1 MDNKRS
7 IKVIGVLASAL
18 LLGASI
24 TTGSTSASSAT
35 TKSISC
41 YKGTVKRVIK
51 AVSPKCPKGWTTKKP
66 ATRKPVV
73 TKSAVPAAGVTA
85 FNSTYKGTI
94 AMLWS
99 DSNVTATKVTA
110 TGTGTNLGLPELSG
124 SGSSSPASQCDLIA
138 GSGTLTGPN
147 GTLKMTLDTSAKGCA
162 AESAAPTSVTITGNA
177 VVNSGTG
184 KYVGVT
190 GTLKINGTFTIKSTT
205 AGSSENSTL
214 TLTLSGNLNL
224 K

>member
-1 MDNKRS
+1 MNNKRS

-24 TTGSTSASSAT
+24 ATGTTSASGAT
-35 TKSISC
+35 TKSITC
-41 YKGTVKRVIK
+41 YKGTAKGIVK
-51 AVSPKCPKGWTTKKP
+51 AVSPKCPIGWKIT
-66 ATRKPVV
+66 KPVTPKPV
-73 TKSAVPAAGVTA
+73 ATKSAIPATGATA

-110 TGTGTNLGLPELSG
+110 TGTGSNLGLTELSG

-138 GSGTLTGPN
+138 GAGTLSGPS

-162 AESAAPTSVTITGNA
+162 AESAAPTSVAITGNA

-184 KYVGVT
+184 KYVGAS

-205 AGSSENSTL
+205 AGSSENSTF
-214 TLTLSGNLNL
+214 TLNLSGNLIL

>member
-1 MDNKRS
+1 MNNKRS

-24 TTGSTSASSAT
+24 ATGTTSASGAT
-35 TKSISC
+35 TKSITC
-41 YKGTVKRVIK
+41 YKGTTKKIIK

-66 ATRKPVV
+66 ATPKPVA
-73 TKSAVPAAGVTA
+73 TKSAIPATGATA

-110 TGTGTNLGLPELSG
+110 IGTGTNLGLTELSG

-138 GSGTLTGPN
+138 GAGTLTGPN
-147 GTLKMTLDTSAKGCA
+147 GTLKMVLDTSAKGCA
-162 AESAAPTSVTITGNA
+162 AESAAPTTVAITGNA

-184 KYVGVT
+184 KYVGAT
-190 GTLKINGTFTIKSTT
+190 GTLKINGTFTIKSTS
-205 AGSSENSTL
+205 AGSSENSTF

>member
-1 MDNKRS
+1 MNNKRS
-7 IKVIGVLASAL
+7 IKVIGVLASVL

-24 TTGSTSASSAT
+24 ATGSTSASGAT
-35 TKSISC
+35 TKSITC
-41 YKGTVKRVIK
+41 YKGTAKRIVKAI
-51 AVSPKCPKGWTTKKP
+51 SPKCPIGWKIT
-66 ATRKPVV
+66 KPVTPKPV
-73 TKSAVPAAGVTA
+73 ATKSAIPATGATA

-110 TGTGTNLGLPELSG
+110 TGTGTNLGLTELSG

-138 GSGTLTGPN
+138 GAGTLSGPS

-177 VVNSGTG
+177 VVNGGTG
-184 KYVGVT
+184 KYVGAT

-205 AGSSENSTL
+205 AGSSENSTF
-214 TLTLSGNLNL
+214 TLNLSGNLIL